1 MSIDLNDP
9 RARQMFLANMSQQP
23 TTSQMAQTQ
32 AQGPESLAE
41 FTRLLSG
48 DLSGSLTGGDKL
60 LALSALMRS
69 ATRSGRRAGLTPQQV
84 MGQLQQQKV
93 AELQNRMALQQM
105 QQQKQFRNQFL
116 ATLPE
121 NERQFARILPD
132 AQLAEYVMKRN
143 ADPELTSFAK
153 DLRMRNIDINSPQG
167 QQLYTQYIQ
176 NKIDPIIEMDTPSGR
191 KFVGRE
197 SEYFRRF
204 GGGAPSPT
212 VPSPR
217 TKEEYDALPPG
228 TEFIAPDGSRR
239 QKPGGQTG
247 APTSSGGFR

>member
-1 MSIDLNDP
+1 MVLP
-9 RARQMFLANMSQQP
+9 FLSQAGTTAANAADMPAVGADTQQ
-23 TTSQMAQTQ
+23 AN
-32 AQGPESLAE
+32 SLAE
-41 FTRLLSG
+41 LTRLLGG
-48 DLSGSLTGGDKL
+48 DLSASLTGGDKL

-93 AELQNRMALQQM
+93 AEMQNRMALQQM

-143 ADPELTSFAK
+143 AGPELTSFAK
-153 DLRMRNIDINSPQG
+153 DLRMRNIDINSLQG
-167 QQLYTQYIQ
+167 QELYAQYIK
-176 NKIDPIIEMDTPSGR
+176 NKIDPIIEMDTPSGK

-212 VPSPR
+212 VPAPK
-217 TKEEYDALPPG
+217 TKQEYDALPPG
-228 TEFIAPDGSRR
+228 TEFIDPNGTRR
-239 QKPGGQTG
+239 TKPGGQTG
-247 APTSSGGFR
+247 ATAPSGGFR